1 MSLSQKNF
9 SSIQKAGQAVHD
21 SSVVIAAVVRAQAE
35 SMVASMA
42 NAPFSVESEQLIS
55 RFKTLSKLS
64 QGLSAVEVQLQ
75 ELYAMASDLANPA
88 SDVIM
93 LTAITKR
100 KAATND
106 AAVDVI
112 SKPSKPAKVPKKPKK
127 GGTKAASLTANDS
140 KLLAYLQGALKA
152 GDAKAITGSALA
164 AGSGLPLG
172 SVGVSLKKIIATGA
186 VNQVGRGTY
195 QLGANASTAAVL
207 ASEPAVKSAP
217 AKKVKPAVVK
227 KAKAV
232 KSVKADLPAAK
243 EVKAKPVKAA
253 KATPA
258 KKAKGSATK
267 KSKSKAES
275 DATTVVVTPPSV
287 ESEAA
292 PL

>member
-1 MSLSQKNF
+1 MSLSPKNL

-21 SSVVIAAVVRAQAE
+21 SSVVIAAVVRTQAE
-35 SMVASMA
+35 SMVSSMA
-42 NAPFSVESEQLIS
+42 NAPFSMESEQLIS

-64 QGLSAVEVQLQ
+64 QGLSAVEAQLQ

-112 SKPSKPAKVPKKPKK
+112 SKPAKPAKVSKKSKK
-127 GGTKAASLTANDS
+127 SGSKPVSLTANDS
-140 KLLAYLQGALKA
+140 KLLAYLQGALKG
-152 GDAKAITGSALA
+152 GDPKAITGGVLA
-164 AGSGLPLG
+164 SGSGLPLG

-195 QLGANASTAAVL
+195 QLGATTATAAVM
-207 ASEPAVKSAP
+207 ASEPVVKIASGKKVKA
-217 AKKVKPAVVK
+217 AKKVRAE
-227 KAKAV
+227 A
-232 KSVKADLPAAK
+232 PAAK

-253 KATPA
+253 KAAPA
-258 KKAKGSATK
+258 KKAKAPVAKKAKSAAGTAAK
-267 KSKSKAES
+267 TVEVSVPSAE
-275 DATTVVVTPPSV
+275 A
-287 ESEAA
+287 EAA